1 MAMTLDIGTI
11 AQAGLFVNGTWAPG
25 GNGRFDDVSP
35 GDGSV
40 LATIADGGV
49 VDMLGAVQAARIAFD
64 SGPWPRMSPAERSA
78 GLAELAAGLTRH
90 QDFFDHLS
98 RVEWGV
104 ANDRAGQ
111 VTAAASI
118 AAGAARLALVPAE
131 EPLTGPGAVGTLVHE
146 PHGVVAAVTPWN
158 YPHTLN
164 PTKVANAIAAGNTV
178 VLKPSPLS
186 PLAALALAWIID
198 HETSIPA
205 GVVNVVT
212 TTSLDAAR
220 ALTGHPDVDMISF
233 TGSTV
238 IGKEIA
244 RDAALSL
251 KRVVLE
257 LGGKSASIHLDDL
270 GPEAYDTLA
279 AQTLFDGCT
288 RHAGQVCVLQ
298 SRLFVPA
305 AREKEIV
312 ERLVALA
319 AAVRVG
325 DPRADATEMGP
336 LITGAQ
342 ADRVLADIAGAVAE
356 GGVIAHGGGRVD
368 GPDGGHYI
376 APTILTGVTNTMRI
390 AREEVFGPVLAVIPY
405 RDPDEAVAMANDSR
419 FGLVGAVHGA
429 DPERAAAVARRMR
442 AGQVTV
448 NGARALGPFGG
459 FRESGLGREQGLAGL
474 REFTET
480 KGVSRPA

>member
-1 MAMTLDIGTI
+1 MTLDIRTV
-11 AQAGLFVNGTWAPG
+11 ARAGLLIG
-25 GNGRFDDVSP
+25 GKWRAGGLGRFDDVSP
-35 GDGSV
+35 VDGSV
-40 LATIADGGV
+40 VAAVADGDV
-49 VDMLGAVQAARIAFD
+49 TDMRDAVRAARVAFD
-64 SGPWPRMSPAERSA
+64 SGPWPRLSAAERSA
-78 GLAELAAGLTRH
+78 CLGELAAALTRH
-90 QDFFDHLS
+90 QGFFDALA
-98 RVEWGV
+98 RIEWGV
-104 ANDRAGQ
+104 ANDRPGQ
-111 VTAAASI
+111 VMAAASI
-118 AAGAARLALVPAE
+118 AAGAAQLALVPAE
-131 EPLTGPGAVGTLVHE
+131 EPLSGPGATGTLVHE
-146 PHGVVAAVTPWN
+146 PHGVVAAITPWN

-164 PTKVANAIAAGNTV
+164 LTKVANAIAAGNTV

-186 PLAALALAWIID
+186 PLAALALAWIVD
-198 HETSIPA
+198 TETNIPP
-205 GVVNVVT
+205 GVVNVVS

-220 ALTGHPDVDMISF
+220 ALTRDDRVDMISF
-233 TGSTV
+233 TGSTAV
-238 IGKEIA
+238 GKGIA
-244 RDAALSL
+244 ADAAGTL

-270 GPEAYDTLA
+270 GSDAYETLA
-279 AQTLFDGCT
+279 AQALFDGCT

-305 AREKEIV
+305 AREREIV

-325 DPRADATEMGP
+325 DPRDDATDMGP
-336 LITGAQ
+336 LISGTQ
-342 ADRVLADIAGAVAE
+342 AGRVLADIEGAVAD
-356 GGVIAHGGGRVD
+356 GAVIAHGGGLVE
-368 GPDGGHYI
+368 GPGTGHYV
-376 APTILTGVTNTMRI
+376 APTVLTGVANTMRI

-405 RDPDEAVAMANDSR
+405 RDVDEAVAMANDSR

-429 DPERAAAVARRMR
+429 DVDRAGAVARRIR